1 MNIASVPVE
10 KLDQTSLL
18 MLYAINSTES
28 KSVDETH
35 LQKIIFQVT
44 KAIGANPDD
53 LGFRPHLYG
62 PFSETVKEERE
73 SLEQI
78 GYLDAKNKR
87 ISINES
93 EKAEVS
99 KIRLPENIGFRI
111 KTVTDSLSKLTHDEL
126 LLTIYHDDL
135 QEGGRYLENSEVIEE
150 VLSKRVS
157 TAIKMHLE
165 KKATLE
171 RSSELAGMSVRD
183 FTDEL
188 VTRFGSA
195 YVY

>member
-1 MNIASVPVE
+1 MNIASVPIKE
-10 KLDQTSLL
+10 LDKTQLL
-18 MLYAINSTES
+18 ILYAIYSTDS
-28 KSVDETH
+28 KSVNETH
-35 LQKIIFQVT
+35 LQKIIFQIT

-62 PFSETVKEERE
+62 PYSDTVKEEKS
-73 SLEQI
+73 SLEHI
-78 GYLDAKNKR
+78 GYLECKNKR

-93 EKAEVS
+93 EKPEVS
-99 KIRLPENIGFRI
+99 RIHVPEDMEFRI
-111 KTVTDSLSKLTHDEL
+111 KAVTNSLSKLTQDEL

-135 QEGGRYLENSEVIEE
+135 KEGGRYLENSEIIEQ
-150 VLSKRVS
+150 VLSNRIS
-157 TAIKMHLE
+157 TAMKMHIE

-188 VTRFGSA
+188 IAKFGSA